1 MAVTENR
8 VAQVRNRFE
17 SLKQN
22 PQEPTTE
29 GGGPA
34 SNKKGGKIPKTI
46 EPNENRKRERVEKEM
61 EGGKVKVRK
70 KEWEEGKKA
79 QLWGEML
86 KKAEPEIVNCD
97 CEQSQT
103 DNSKMPEIQEKR
115 TGKEKDAGWA
125 ECEIMKIKN
134 NSDQNCKKTDEYLKG
149 VKMLEKGQNVEES
162 MCSHVFAKPYQAKP

>member
-1 MAVTENR
+1 MAETENR

-22 PQEPTTE
+22 PQEPTSE

-86 KKAEPEIVNCD
+86 KRAEPEIVNCD

-103 DNSKMPEIQEKR
+103 DSSKKQQTKLNEHFNVLEIRPERHSDHCDMNIKNLKRNIVFKNKEVQEKKWE
-115 TGKEKDAGWA
+115 G
-125 ECEIMKIKN
+125 
-134 NSDQNCKKTDEYLKG
+134 
-149 VKMLEKGQNVEES
+149 
-162 MCSHVFAKPYQAKP
+162 